1 MEAQWLKEEAKLRA
15 EEEKWLQEEKLRKQK
30 AAKRSREVSIRLK
43 KEKEVGSH
51 LCMYLNI
58 TLCVIQIQLVISTIR
73 QVCVAVFKLIAN
85 YINFV
90 D

>member
-43 KEKEVGSH
+43 NEKEVCSH
-51 LCMYLNI
+51 TQTCTSFFVNVTM
-58 TLCVIQIQLVISTIR
+58 CFTI
-73 QVCVAVFKLIAN
+73 L
-85 YINFV
+85 
-90 D
+90 